1 MKVIRRGIRIGPDQK
16 CCPGATDDEKL
27 APSTQQTKGKNSVTE
42 LWRQRKEV
50 NHSPTKLKKKNE
62 IKFYSNVQIPDRNVE
77 ENISKYLNY

>member
-1 MKVIRRGIRIGPDQK
+1 MVQYRTVNRCMKVIRRGIRIGPDQK

-50 NHSPTKLKKKNE
+50 NHSPTKLKKK
-62 IKFYSNVQIPDRNVE
+62 
-77 ENISKYLNY
+77 